1 MFSGWQF
8 VEVRELIGQ
17 GVISGVQDGNHGND
31 HPKSSEYVN
40 CGIPFIMARD
50 LEGGRI
56 NTSSCAYLKRSR
68 ADRLRIGFAE
78 TGDILLSHKGTVG
91 AVAEVQS
98 GFDYVMLTP
107 QVTYYRIGDPER
119 LSREFLKQVFLGPE
133 FQSRLATISAQ
144 STRAYVG
151 ITEQKRLKIPLPPLP
166 EQRRI
171 ADILRTWDEAIEKLE
186 ALRMAKERRLQGA
199 LYGFFGP
206 TRVVGGGTRPKGW
219 TLSSLGDSFVER
231 KDKNTH
237 LTDADVVTVGKYRIG
252 KQTDH
257 FTRSVASKDL
267 SPYWIIS
274 SGDFVYD
281 PMSAYYGALGR
292 YNAESDGL
300 VSPAYRVIQLRR
312 DIIDSDF
319 MVQLLRTA
327 HVRFL
332 LEARSSQGN
341 KEGKRRSLQRSAFD
355 SIEFFLPPMDEQKR
369 LAAIAADFEADIAS
383 TAREITA
390 LQRQKRGLMQKLLTG
405 EWRVSKEVLD

>member
-1 MFSGWQF
+1 MRKGWQKLQLAGLVKIKHGFAFGSEFFAASGPYVLLTPGNFIEEGGFRWMGQKQKFFNGPVDPNYVLDEGDLLIAMTEQAPGLLGSSFF
-8 VEVRELIGQ
+8 VPESGRYLHNQRLGKAVVVR
-17 GVISGVQDGNHGND
+17 
-31 HPKSSEYVN
+31 
-40 CGIPFIMARD
+40 RD
-50 LEGGRI
+50 LLDKEFLHHWL
-56 NTSSCAYLKRSR
+56 NRSR
-68 ADRLRIGFAE
+68 VRQEIFSEASGTKVKHTSPDKLRSLEIN
-78 TGDILLSHKGTVG
+78 
-91 AVAEVQS
+91 
-98 GFDYVMLTP
+98 
-107 QVTYYRIGDPER
+107 
-119 LSREFLKQVFLGPE
+119 
-133 FQSRLATISAQ
+133 
-144 STRAYVG
+144 
-151 ITEQKRLKIPLPPLP
+151 LPPLP

-171 ADILRTWDEAIEKLE
+171 AEILRTWNEAIEKLE
-186 ALRMAKERRLQGA
+186 ALRTAKERRLQGA

-206 TRVVGGGTRPKGW
+206 TRVVGGGMRPKGW

-231 KDKNTH
+231 KDKNTD

-274 SGDFVYD
+274 PGDFVYD

-341 KEGKRRSLQRSAFD
+341 KQGKRRSLQRSAFD
-355 SIEFFLPPMDEQKR
+355 SIEFFLPPTDEQKR

-383 TAREITA
+383 TACEITA

-405 EWRVSKEVLD
+405 KWRVKVDEPAEAAE

>member
-1 MFSGWQF
+1 MLERWQTFTGEDLTTKIAKGSSPKWQGFDYQSEGVLFVTSENVRDGFLDVSEPKYLPLEFSHKA
-8 VEVRELIGQ
+8 RNSRLI
-17 GVISGVQDGNHGND
+17 
-31 HPKSSEYVN
+31 Y
-40 CGIPFIMARD
+40 
-50 LEGGRI
+50 
-56 NTSSCAYLKRSR
+56 
-68 ADRLRIGFAE
+68 
-78 TGDILLSHKGTVG
+78 GDILVNIVG
-91 AVAEVQS
+91 AS
-98 GFDYVMLTP
+98 
-107 QVTYYRIGDPER
+107 IGRVCRFNLKGVEANVNQAVCVLR
-119 LSREFLKQVFLGPE
+119 LKPE
-133 FQSRLATISAQ
+133 FEPGYFLQLLQAPH
-144 STRAYVG
+144 V
-151 ITEQKRLKIPLPPLP
+151 QKRLLGERSDSARPNLSLTDFREFTFELPPLP

-171 ADILRTWDEAIEKLE
+171 AEILRTWDEAIEKLE
-186 ALRMAKERRLQGA
+186 ALRTAKERRLQGA

-206 TRVVGGGTRPKGW
+206 TRVVGGGMRPKGW

-231 KDKNTH
+231 KDKNTD

-274 SGDFVYD
+274 PGDFVYD

-341 KEGKRRSLQRSAFD
+341 KQGKRRSLQRSAFD
-355 SIEFFLPPMDEQKR
+355 SIEFFLPPTDEQKR

-383 TAREITA
+383 TACEITA

-405 EWRVSKEVLD
+405 KWRVKVDEPAEAAE